1 MAEQARRS
9 IISLNESIAS
19 GSLDINDLSFADDAL
34 LNDTVFEDKAEM
46 SSGFDVSTLDITDSV
61 SEQVEMVE
69 EDSNAEVNEA
79 LAKAYNTSNK
89 RFERAIGNR
98 IVNNDIIKLKPVS
111 ICLLYTSDA
120 ADE

>member
-19 GSLDINDLSFADDAL
+19 GSLEVNDLSFGDDAL
-34 LNDTVFEDKAEM
+34 LNDTVFEDKMEI
-46 SSGFDVSTLDITDSV
+46 SSGLDVSTLDITDSV

-98 IVNNDIIKLKPVS
+98 IVSNDIIKLKPVS
-111 ICLLYTSDA
+111 LK
-120 ADE
+120 